1 MSKLELEGDTKI
13 LSLHEHA
20 LLSYM
25 GKEKT
30 LEYIGKHVVLMLE
43 LCSILISKYTRKEIP
58 MKIREKKVTSLKE
71 MLWYPN
77 VVVPKQ

>member
-20 LLSYM
+20 LLNYM

-58 MKIREKKVTSLKE
+58 MKIREKKVTSLNE

>member
-20 LLSYM
+20 LLNYM